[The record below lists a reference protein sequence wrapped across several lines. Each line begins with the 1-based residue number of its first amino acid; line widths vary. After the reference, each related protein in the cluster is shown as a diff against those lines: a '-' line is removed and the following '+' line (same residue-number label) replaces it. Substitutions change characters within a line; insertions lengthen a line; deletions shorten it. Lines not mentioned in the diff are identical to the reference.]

1 MTMAATETKFKER
14 ENYTSVYENCP
25 VEVLPVDPIVFDGV
39 MYQLYVELEKV
50 AKPDVKTEITINV
63 QIGQFEKFLT
73 YDEFKTEQYKKN
85 SALLDILCK
94 YKIIKSY
101 SMEFGKQPLILKKW
115 GQRDADVTEVAM
127 PIYKVSCQLIPS
139 LFYDYITDRF
149 QMHKGYFEE
158 VTEVYSRLVEIMEA
172 FIAGG
177 MVINLTLNG
186 FYESLAR
193 KFREL
198 MESDIRPTLYE
209 ELVLPYQ
216 DLILDQEQIAKVKQD
231 TGWILR
237 PMYDNHS
244 MLRHLISFYDLQKEQ
259 DPDFEEIDE
268 YLQSV
273 RPNKNFQASGQ
284 QPKAQL
290 IEKLTLIRTVSN
302 ASVKIV
308 VNEDYKHPFKVS
320 LNKAPWKL
328 LLRLA
333 EKEEPLCQNIP
344 SLKSIMDYLNSNDS
358 CKLYTNSGKGL
369 TKVIEQENG
378 KVVQGVPMEAVSSQ
392 TFQQRLNKLKST

>member
-1 MTMAATETKFKER
+1 MAIAETKFKER
-14 ENYTSVYENCP
+14 ENYTSVYKDCP

-39 MYQLYVELEKV
+39 MYQLYAELVKV
-50 AKPDVKTEITINV
+50 AKPDVKTEITINA

-73 YDEFKTEQYKKN
+73 YDEFKKEQYKKN

-94 YKIIKSY
+94 YKIIKGY

-127 PIYKVSCQLIPS
+127 PIYKVSCQLVPAV
-139 LFYDYITDRF
+139 FCDYITDRF
-149 QMHKGYFEE
+149 QMHKGYFEQ

-177 MVINLTLNG
+177 MVINLTLND
-186 FYESLAR
+186 YYTSLAR
-193 KFREL
+193 KLREL
-198 MESDIRPTLYE
+198 LESDIRPTLFE
-209 ELVLPYQ
+209 EMVLPYR
-216 DLILDQEQIAKVKQD
+216 DLILDQEQIAKIKQD

-244 MLRHLISFYDLQKEQ
+244 MLRHLISFYDLQKEK

-268 YLQSV
+268 YLQRV
-273 RPNKNFQASGQ
+273 RPNKNLNTVGQ
-284 QPKAQL
+284 QPKQQL

-308 VNEDYKHPFKVS
+308 VNDDYKNPFKVS

-344 SLKSIMDYLNSNDS
+344 SLKSIVDYLNTNDS

-378 KVVQGVPMEAVSSQ
+378 KVVQGVPMEAISPQ
-392 TFQQRLNKLKST
+392 TFQQRLNKLKFA